1 MDKKKLLLVSYSKLS
16 RELDDFIKIVNDLG
30 DKEAELYAKKCV
42 IYSRVA
48 FNRSKFCE
56 SNSGQESNKKNTQ

>member
-56 SNSGQESNKKNTQ
+56 SNSDQKSNKKNTQ